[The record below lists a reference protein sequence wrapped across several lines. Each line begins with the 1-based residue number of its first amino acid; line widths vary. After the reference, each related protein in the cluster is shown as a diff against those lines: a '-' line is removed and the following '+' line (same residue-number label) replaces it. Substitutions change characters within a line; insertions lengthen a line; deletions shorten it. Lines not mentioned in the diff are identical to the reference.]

1 MLDTRTR
8 RETAESQ
15 GLTSVAAGDLQPHPR
30 KEILALTGVRA
41 VAAIAVVLHHIRLP
55 PSAPEPLKNIA
66 EAGYIGVPLF
76 FMLSGLVLAWNYP
89 DLGPRA
95 GWRKVMRFYLARVAR
110 VMPLYWAVLAFLM
123 LRAHMQGRPQ
133 VEWWLHALAVHTWSG
148 DLRIGQQSYNG
159 PAWSVCVE
167 IFLYA
172 LFPFLVPVVA
182 LIARRFGAVGLLVLA
197 GAAFA
202 VQVVL
207 CLIFS
212 VKGWADL
219 SPFDPRSGHRWLY
232 RNPLTRLPDFIIGVS
247 IAFLLMRGATARL
260 RSANLAQLVCLVGVL
275 IVASIRPES
284 GLARALF
291 YGAMWT
297 VPFAI
302 LLFTLAAAPA
312 AALSRFLATRAMV
325 QLGAASYALYLT
337 HRWLIDGFGAATVRR
352 GGFTAYLMVL
362 AILGLTLLVAE
373 GAHRYIEVPSRKAI
387 LRLVRRP
394 APGTP
399 APAASDHAP
408 NAGPDTAPHAA
419 PEAAPRTPTVPR
431 SHDAAEDPPAHTPEP
446 VRRA

>member
-1 MLDTRTR
+1 
-8 RETAESQ
+8 
-15 GLTSVAAGDLQPHPR
+15 
-30 KEILALTGVRA
+30 
-41 VAAIAVVLHHIRLP
+41 
-55 PSAPEPLKNIA
+55 
-66 EAGYIGVPLF
+66 
-76 FMLSGLVLAWNYP
+76 
-89 DLGPRA
+89 
-95 GWRKVMRFYLARVAR
+95 MRFYLARIAR
-110 VMPLYWAVLAFLM
+110 VMPLYWVVLAFLM
-123 LRAHMQGRPQ
+123 LRTHMQGRSQ
-133 VEWWLHALAVHTWSG
+133 AEWWLHALAVHTWSG

-159 PAWSVCVE
+159 PAWSVCIE

-172 LFPFLVPVVA
+172 LFPVLVPVVA
-182 LIARRFGAVGLLVLA
+182 LIARRFGAAGLLVLA

-207 CLIFS
+207 CVIFS

-219 SPFDPRSGHRWLY
+219 SPFDPASGHRWLY

-247 IAFLLMRGATARL
+247 LAFLLMRGATARL
-260 RSANLAQLVCLVGVL
+260 RSANLAQLVCVVAVL

-302 LLFTLAAAPA
+302 VLFTLAAAPA
-312 AALSRFLATRAMV
+312 AGLSRFLATRAMV

-387 LRLVRRP
+387 LRLARRP
-394 APGTP
+394 TANVPASAAPDEAPG
-399 APAASDHAP
+399 
-408 NAGPDTAPHAA
+408 AGPDARPDAA
-419 PEAAPRTPTVPR
+419 SEAAPPTPTVPR
-431 SHDAAEDPPAHTPEP
+431 ARDGAEEVPARAPEP
-446 VRRA
+446 ARPA